1 MIDREYLPGR
11 RPVAGDHLTLFTIDE
26 IAYWT
31 RQGESTIR
39 RWINNGKI
47 RPEFLTRP
55 GGRILMT
62 GDQLISLIASWRG
75 VQPKGA
81 DDPQPRRRRVV
92 RLDPHKP
99 VRRNASLS
107 R

>member
-1 MIDREYLPGR
+1 MIESEYLPDR
-11 RPVAGDHLTLFTIDE
+11 RPMAGDNLTLFTVGE

-47 RPEFLTRP
+47 GPEFLTRP

-75 VQPKGA
+75 VEAEVAEPLQPK
-81 DDPQPRRRRVV
+81 RRRVV
-92 RLDPHKP
+92 RVDPYRQTHRP
-99 VRRNASLS
+99 SAVSQ
-107 R
+107 